1 VGFRSSFSALLDVLS
16 GVPQG
21 SVIGS
26 LLFLLYVNDLADW
39 ILSSIQMFAND
50 TKLWRVKDQSKM
62 DINRLQ
68 KDLNSLTCWRVKD
81 QSKMDINRLQKDL
94 NSLTCWCVKYMLKF
108 NPQKCKV
115 LHVGHKIDSAYYMQD
130 TQNDCTKYKL

>member
-1 VGFRSSFSALLDVLS
+1 MKVGFRSSFSALLDVLS

-68 KDLNSLTCWRVKD
+68 KDLNSLTCW
-81 QSKMDINRLQKDL
+81 
-94 NSLTCWCVKYMLKF
+94 CVKYMLKF